1 MSSFESESTFWETD
15 NEQSRLQENLI
26 SQIAKIINNLINLN
40 EENDEYIIKVMEQ
53 SYLKFHS
60 NYLPNISLEDYI
72 IKIKKYSQIDD
83 ATLISAL
90 IYIDRIIKKGLFIS
104 QYNIYRLLLVCV
116 YLSYKLLEDKRY
128 KIDYFANIGGVT
140 KEELYNLEYEFV
152 TLIDFNLNID
162 EKEYYQYQDY
172 LNNKIEKMKLYDL
185 IE

>member
-1 MSSFESESTFWETD
+1 M
-15 NEQSRLQENLI
+15 
-26 SQIAKIINNLINLN
+26 
-40 EENDEYIIKVMEQ
+40 
-53 SYLKFHS
+53 
-60 NYLPNISLEDYI
+60 
-72 IKIKKYSQIDD
+72 
-83 ATLISAL
+83 
-90 IYIDRIIKKGLFIS
+90 
-104 QYNIYRLLLVCV
+104 VCV